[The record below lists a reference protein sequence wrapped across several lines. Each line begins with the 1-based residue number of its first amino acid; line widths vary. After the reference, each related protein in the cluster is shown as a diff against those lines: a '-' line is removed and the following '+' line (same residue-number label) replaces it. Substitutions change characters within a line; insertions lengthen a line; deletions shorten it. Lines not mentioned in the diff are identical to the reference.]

1 MLTTLRE
8 NEYGAVFHSDSVPNS
23 LFNFYVLR
31 RRLFVDGTARW
42 NICCELKNNNAR
54 FLVIDTIKGTKEDAI
69 RKLED
74 ILSNSDDPSQL

>member
-1 MLTTLRE
+1 MLTTIRE
-8 NEYGAVFHSDSVPNS
+8 NDHGAVFHSDTVPNS

-31 RRLFVDGTARW
+31 RRLFSDGTARW
-42 NICCELKNNNAR
+42 NICCELSTHDAR